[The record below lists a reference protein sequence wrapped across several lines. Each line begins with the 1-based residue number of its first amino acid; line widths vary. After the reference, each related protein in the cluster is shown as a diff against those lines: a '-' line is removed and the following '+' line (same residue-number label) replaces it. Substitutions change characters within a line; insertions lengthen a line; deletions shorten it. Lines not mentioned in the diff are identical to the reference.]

1 MVGLEMVWIVVG
13 GLIWRG
19 RWGRGEG
26 GGVGEESDEEGFG
39 GGLVVGGWGV
49 VYT

>member
-1 MVGLEMVWIVVG
+1 MERSERGEFWGGVMGIVGL
-13 GLIWRG
+13 
-19 RWGRGEG
+19 GRGEG